1 MSEKRISSRTTK
13 GRPPSRLG
21 EWDSVSKASRTSS
34 KAAELEVLVAEK
46 EFEAAE
52 ELAQLEM
59 ETAEQLAKKRL
70 ELQRDVIQKRLAA
83 DKAAVAL
90 ELSSVGSRHS
100 VAGSEAMMPIASAGK
115 ETQSPRLTTSLLERH
130 AQFLRRLELSN
141 LDTGAGKP
149 RQGAVTLSR
158 AGFDADPRP
167 EEEGDLDQQGPENGA
182 QSLPDLSKVQLSNS
196 VDLQTAAADLLGSV
210 PVPVD
215 RVDSSGAAVGAQGT
229 GSDHS
234 SIASVSWDH
243 HQGVNSTGRVLAV
256 AKPAVQA
263 QPSRPQPSSH
273 QSQRQIT
280 IHPATQVSRSRLNP
294 GPGPS
299 ALNYN
304 PVSSI
309 RPGLAGVRY
318 GLPAMTQP
326 VTASVNTHLGPG
338 VGRSYSVATTT
349 STSVTCGVTPSNWKP
364 VTVQSSFAPISSVQG
379 HSHRAQ
385 KSAATTVPAPAAAV
399 LSGPEQLQIY
409 NSMLSRQ
416 HLRPLELPRFSG
428 KTNDY
433 SRWKQR
439 FKQLIDD
446 DAFLSEGH
454 KFARLREALT
464 GGDAYELIAEIVDG
478 PGAYN
483 AALHELDAWYGGP
496 TRDIDRYEKELMS
509 APRLVNERDLDGLKS
524 FAVKL
529 RNALINLS
537 ASGITP
543 GRELYLSVTQKVPKS
558 VLTRFM
564 EKHDDSQCDI
574 GAFSEYLLKRVQ
586 RLRQVEERMSGAEL
600 AEQRP
605 SSGGAKFGKR
615 PDRTFVATIRG
626 QSPDSRNGCIYC
638 NKDHALSDCREFKQL
653 TIPQRWDFI
662 KPKPVCI
669 CCFGPG
675 HKAKSCK
682 QSKCSICSRP
692 HHRLLHYTKL
702 NQRTTGANSQHSK
715 DRSASC
721 QDTSTES
728 SAADKTAHTQTAC
741 GTTIEP
747 KSVAFMTV
755 ATTAKGP
762 TGSRKANVFLD
773 SGSSCSF
780 ITSELVSQ
788 LGLQTTKAN
797 VPLDTAV
804 LGGEKL
810 RLEHY
815 TSAELCHADGQ
826 SSTTVRVWML
836 PRIMRPV
843 PAFDW
848 TEELKRWPHLSDVV
862 PASNESRVDLLIGLN
877 APQLHI
883 SLAERFCS
891 EGGPIAR
898 KTPLGW
904 VLFGEGPTDSASEM
918 TEQSLLAV
926 SDSTL
931 INTVNKFWDL
941 ESVGMQ
947 AKSTSSYLTPD
958 EREADAMT
966 VQSLHHNGTR
976 FVVGIPWRGDGSKP
990 KIQQRSEQYARKR
1003 LCSLHRLFQKN
1014 PTVQL
1019 RYSEVLQNYLKKGYI
1034 HTVST
1039 SAVQAA
1045 GVDQWIL
1052 PHFPVIREDKATT
1065 KVRVV
1070 FDGSAKVH
1078 GECIN
1083 DLMHT
1088 GPKLQS
1094 DLVKVLLRFCHQ
1106 PIALAADIS
1115 EMFLQVELRET
1126 DRKYHRFMW
1135 SESPQDPVV
1144 FFEFCRVVFGMRASP
1159 YLAGRALKATAEKFS
1174 SEAGAEVAKAID
1186 DNFYVDDLLM
1196 SLPSVQSAIVTRS
1209 DLQQVTQRGGFHL
1222 RMWMSNT
1229 EAVLDSI
1236 PLEDRASNKMMTIA
1250 SSELPPLPHK
1260 ALGVAWEPD
1269 DDQFTFIYPEP
1280 SNVQFTR
1287 RGVLSQM
1294 CRLFDPRGQLCP
1306 FTIRSRIL
1314 FQATCIRGTDW
1325 DDPLD
1330 SDQASE
1336 WKQWF
1341 SEFPSLRDVKASR
1354 CFTEISSDQPLTLHT
1369 FTDASASAYAA
1380 VTYARQERDDGTAK
1394 VTLAL
1399 AKARPTPIKRKTI
1412 PMLELQGAVLGTRL
1426 SCSVGEALDVP
1437 VSRQY
1442 FYTDSMNV
1450 LYWVRSPSRKFK
1462 IEVGNRISEIQEFS
1476 NASQWCHVSTT
1487 VNPADM
1493 PSRGVGATQ
1502 LADDATWWTGPA
1514 FLSKPTSTWPSKH
1527 IVPPAEL
1534 PGQLKREITMV
1545 ATTQELPTSRLHPD
1559 HFSSW
1564 DHLVRITAWCRR
1576 FVNNARRRSTQAASP
1591 EIATKSVTLPTGRN
1605 VSVPELTVSELWS
1618 AKCVWISLAQRE
1630 VYGRTFADVTGGKGL
1645 SASSPLQKLQPVL
1658 DATSGVGVL
1667 KVNGRL
1673 RTAHHLPPGIRTPVI
1688 LPRSHRTTKLIIAAA
1703 DANAN
1708 HAVGTNHLLS
1718 LLAGEYWIVKG
1729 KAAVKEHRSK
1739 CILCRKRYVKTAT
1752 PAMAPLPNFRT
1763 SGPQQPFAKVGVD
1776 YAGPFHT
1783 RQGRGRSQAKRYVC
1797 VFTCLLTRACHFE
1810 LVYSLDTAGFLL
1822 ALSRFTKRRGVPQKM
1837 VSDNGT
1843 NFVAADQELRAA
1855 VKSLDTSRL
1864 AAEMTS
1870 RGISWAFNPPRAPH
1884 FGGVFEVMVK
1894 SMKRV
1899 LQGVLYRAD
1908 LTDEELHT
1916 ALVNAE
1922 DLINSRPLC
1931 TMTSDV
1937 EDLQPLTPQH
1947 FLVGHAN
1954 STMAAEVNI
1963 TTETQV
1969 HPRKRWE
1976 VVQRI
1981 IDDVWKRWLKEI
1993 VPKLNVQV
2001 KWLQK
2006 QRNVQ
2011 EGDVVLVMDEHTA
2024 RSHWPLGRVT
2034 EVYPGKDGIVR
2045 VVKVKV
2051 AERFYKRAVHRLVPL
2066 EVEGTE

>member
-70 ELQRDVIQKRLAA
+70 ELQRGVIQKRLAA

-100 VAGSEAMMPIASAGK
+100 VASSEAMMPIASAGK

-182 QSLPDLSKVQLSNS
+182 QSLPDLSKVQLSNTNS

-229 GSDHS
+229 GSVPDDHS

-256 AKPAVQA
+256 AKPPVQA
-263 QPSRPQPSSH
+263 QPSGPQPSSH

-280 IHPATQVSRSRLNP
+280 IHPATQVSHVHSSLNP

-349 STSVTCGVTPSNWKP
+349 STSVTCGVTPSNWEP

-615 PDRTFVATIRG
+615 PDRTFVATTSG

-653 TIPQRWDFI
+653 TSPQRWDFI

-715 DRSASC
+715 DRSATC
-721 QDTSTES
+721 QDTSTEA

-780 ITSELVSQ
+780 ITTELVSQ

-810 RLEHY
+810 RLERY

-1019 RYSEVLQNYLKKGYI
+1019 RYSEVLQNY
-1034 HTVST
+1034 
-1039 SAVQAA
+1039 
-1045 GVDQWIL
+1045 
-1052 PHFPVIREDKATT
+1052 R
-1065 KVRVV
+1065 
-1070 FDGSAKVH
+1070 
-1078 GECIN
+1078 
-1083 DLMHT
+1083 
-1088 GPKLQS
+1088 
-1094 DLVKVLLRFCHQ
+1094 
-1106 PIALAADIS
+1106 
-1115 EMFLQVELRET
+1115 
-1126 DRKYHRFMW
+1126 
-1135 SESPQDPVV
+1135 
-1144 FFEFCRVVFGMRASP
+1144 
-1159 YLAGRALKATAEKFS
+1159 YLA
-1174 SEAGAEVAKAID
+1174 
-1186 DNFYVDDLLM
+1186 DN
-1196 SLPSVQSAIVTRS
+1196 
-1209 DLQQVTQRGGFHL
+1209 
-1222 RMWMSNT
+1222 
-1229 EAVLDSI
+1229 
-1236 PLEDRASNKMMTIA
+1236 
-1250 SSELPPLPHK
+1250 
-1260 ALGVAWEPD
+1260 
-1269 DDQFTFIYPEP
+1269 
-1280 SNVQFTR
+1280 
-1287 RGVLSQM
+1287 
-1294 CRLFDPRGQLCP
+1294 
-1306 FTIRSRIL
+1306 
-1314 FQATCIRGTDW
+1314 
-1325 DDPLD
+1325 
-1330 SDQASE
+1330 
-1336 WKQWF
+1336 
-1341 SEFPSLRDVKASR
+1341 
-1354 CFTEISSDQPLTLHT
+1354 
-1369 FTDASASAYAA
+1369 
-1380 VTYARQERDDGTAK
+1380 
-1394 VTLAL
+1394 
-1399 AKARPTPIKRKTI
+1399 
-1412 PMLELQGAVLGTRL
+1412 
-1426 SCSVGEALDVP
+1426 
-1437 VSRQY
+1437 
-1442 FYTDSMNV
+1442 
-1450 LYWVRSPSRKFK
+1450 
-1462 IEVGNRISEIQEFS
+1462 
-1476 NASQWCHVSTT
+1476 
-1487 VNPADM
+1487 
-1493 PSRGVGATQ
+1493 
-1502 LADDATWWTGPA
+1502 ATWWTGPA

-1591 EIATKSVTLPTGRN
+1591 EIATKSITLPTGRN

-1855 VKSLDTSRL
+1855 VKSLDNSRL